1 MDDYT
6 WKKTIRRRRIHRNRQ
21 VFGLVVLLI
30 IAAIAGT
37 AWYFYNQRHS
47 PSYALKEI
55 QASIEKHDADTFRH
69 YVNLDL
75 LTSRAYDDLTAD
87 LFSYDATLTAAT
99 KASYEKFYIMVKPQ
113 LTSGTE
119 DTILRRVAD
128 GSWTMPEGTDILK
141 GRQLGIDYER
151 FLERTQMRHTSF
163 VQFGKVER
171 DGTTATAEMTVRDE
185 DTQTEFTLELAM
197 EQAADG
203 HWQVTYIK
211 NYRAYLDAVTPLH
224 NNDIAQY
231 IDSTK
236 DIVAAYNEKFEAYKQ
251 RFTALASAGPG
262 NFTPAQKQS
271 LTALLQQEVI
281 PALQERQ
288 QKLDA
293 IDVPSGARYLASQ
306 RQQATAI
313 TIEAWQH
320 FLQGISDDNPDEF
333 AKAESLH
340 KKALAT
346 DLRVDD
352 IIRHTAVSRNIPNLP

>member
-1 MDDYT
+1 
-6 WKKTIRRRRIHRNRQ
+6 
-21 VFGLVVLLI
+21 
-30 IAAIAGT
+30 
-37 AWYFYNQRHS
+37 
-47 PSYALKEI
+47 
-55 QASIEKHDADTFRH
+55 
-69 YVNLDL
+69 
-75 LTSRAYDDLTAD
+75 
-87 LFSYDATLTAAT
+87 
-99 KASYEKFYIMVKPQ
+99 MVKPQ

-119 DTILRRVAD
+119 DTIMRRVAD

-340 KKALAT
+340 KEALAT

>member
-55 QASIEKHDADTFRH
+55 QTSIEKHDADTFRH

-119 DTILRRVAD
+119 DTIMRRVAD

-211 NYRAYLDAVTPLH
+211 NYRAYLDAVTLLH

-288 QKLDA
+288 QKLAA

-340 KKALAT
+340 KEALAT

>member
-21 VFGLVVLLI
+21 VFGLVVILI

-47 PSYALKEI
+47 PEYALKEI
-55 QASIEKHDADTFRH
+55 QIAIEKHDADAFRH

-119 DTILRRVAD
+119 DIIVRRVAD

-151 FLERTQMRHTSF
+151 FLERTQMRHTAF

-171 DGTTATAEMTVRDE
+171 DGTTATAEMTIRDE
-185 DTQTEFTLELAM
+185 DTQTEFSLELAM

-231 IDSTK
+231 IDNTK
-236 DIVAAYNEKFEAYKQ
+236 DIIAAYNEKFEAYKQ
-251 RFTALASAGPG
+251 RFTALASTGPG
-262 NFTPAQKQS
+262 KFTPDQKQS

-293 IDVPSGARYLASQ
+293 VDIPSGARYLASQ
-306 RQQATAI
+306 RQQATKI

-320 FLQGISDDNPDEF
+320 FLQGLSDDDPHEF

-340 KKALAT
+340 KESLAI

>member
-47 PSYALKEI
+47 PEYALKEI
-55 QASIEKHDADTFRH
+55 QTSIEKHDADTFRH

-119 DTILRRVAD
+119 DTIMRRVAD

-151 FLERTQMRHTSF
+151 FLERTQIRHTSF
-163 VQFGKVER
+163 VQFGKVTR
-171 DGTTATAEMTVRDE
+171 DGTAATAEMTVRDE

-197 EQAADG
+197 EEAADG

-236 DIVAAYNEKFEAYKQ
+236 DIVAAYNEKFEACKQ

-262 NFTPAQKQS
+262 NFTPAQKQD
-271 LTALLQQEVI
+271 LTVLLQQEVI

-306 RQQATAI
+306 RQQATAT

-320 FLQGISDDNPDEF
+320 FLQGLSDDNPDEF

-340 KKALAT
+340 KEALAI